1 MNATLN
7 KRKYI
12 LIILII
18 IYIMGDWIKYLLI
31 GVTVV
36 YITYMATRSVE
47 GLVEGLDTKRSY
59 SSRSKDEDDD
69 YSPIEKKSDLIL
81 ACTQKANVNYKD
93 HREHHE
99 NIIMQ
104 LYDNIRGHIHQGLAD
119 HSVSIAKDP
128 MNPESQRKMRHLNT
142 LHEFSI
148 KTLEGGMEHL
158 DKQ

>member
-1 MNATLN
+1 
-7 KRKYI
+7 
-12 LIILII
+12 
-18 IYIMGDWIKYLLI
+18 MGDWIKYLLI
-31 GVTVV
+31 AITAI
-36 YITYMATRSVE
+36 YIIYMATRNMK

-59 SSRSKDEDDD
+59 SSRSKNDDDVD

-104 LYDNIRGHIHQGLAD
+104 LYDNVRSHIHQGLAD
-119 HSVSIAKDP
+119 HSVAIAKDP
-128 MNPESQRKMRHLNT
+128 MNPDSQRKMRHLNT